1 MEKNVTS
8 SYLNMIVLLDNFYN
22 IIPQSNL
29 LWRLFRFSVRTMTNI
44 YAKYF
49 MSIHSKRNDVTHNT
63 IIVSLT
69 SFPARIN
76 HLWITIATLLNQ
88 TYEDVHIVLW
98 LSRDQFPNEI
108 GSLPKSLVRLTS
120 KGLNIRFVDD
130 DLRPHK
136 KYFYAFKEW
145 PDHCIV
151 TVDDDII
158 NNPHLV
164 EALVKMHEL
173 YPDCVIC
180 NRGINIE
187 KNAYVSWKHT
197 DDKQAGVPSHR
208 IMPTGIGGVL
218 YPPGCYDNK
227 HIFDIDA
234 IKRTCLNGDDLW
246 LNFMTRSKGT
256 KVVLTGFKTGLVTL
270 LTSQSSALCNNNVGQ
285 NMNDV
290 QIAAI
295 NDWANKEL
303 GMSFYDKIEMNGN

>member
-1 MEKNVTS
+1 
-8 SYLNMIVLLDNFYN
+8 MIVLLDKFYN

-44 YAKYF
+44 YARYF
-49 MSIHSKRNDVTHNT
+49 MPIKSKQFDVTNST

-76 HLWITIATLLNQ
+76 KLWITIATLLNQ

-98 LSRDQFPNEI
+98 LSREQFPNETD
-108 GSLPKSLVRLTS
+108 SLPQSLVRLIS
-120 KGLNIRFVDD
+120 MGVDIRFVDD

-145 PDHCIV
+145 PDHCVI

-158 NNPHLV
+158 YNLNLV
-164 EALVKMHEL
+164 ESLVKMHEK

-187 KNAYVSWKHT
+187 KKAYVSWKHT
-197 DDKQAGVPSHR
+197 DERQAGVPSHI

-227 HIFDIDA
+227 HIFDIDV

-285 NMNDV
+285 NKNDV

-295 NDWANKEL
+295 NEWAKKTL
-303 GMSFYDKIEMNGN
+303 SYDFYIRL

>member
-1 MEKNVTS
+1 MYAN
-8 SYLNMIVLLDNFYN
+8 
-22 IIPQSNL
+22 
-29 LWRLFRFSVRTMTNI
+29 TM
-44 YAKYF
+44 
-49 MSIHSKRNDVTHNT
+49 MRCGSKKMYIDTETV
-63 IIVSLT
+63 IVSLT

-76 HLWITIATLLNQ
+76 NLHITIVSLLNQ
-88 TYEDVHIVLW
+88 NFDNIHVVLW
-98 LSRDQFPNEI
+98 LSRAQFPKEMEC
-108 GSLPKSLVRLTS
+108 LPRSLVRLTK
-120 KGLNIRFVDD
+120 KGLDIRFVDD

-136 KYFYAFKEW
+136 KYIYAFKEW

-158 NNPHLV
+158 YNPHLV
-164 EALVKMHEL
+164 EALVKMHEM

-197 DDKQAGVPSHR
+197 DDTQAGVPSHR

-246 LNFMTRSKGT
+246 LNFMTRSIGT

-303 GMSFYDKIEMNGN
+303 GISFYDKIEMNGN